1 MYADYDL
8 CSTLGTFR
16 VCQKADPR
24 RRFNQN
30 FSLYQGRNDHVI
42 NFNLNSKNSVQVLSD
57 PSSVITQIF
66 AEESRKALSNL
77 LIARGDP
84 SKKEK
89 VEKKVT
95 ISQPDEPIQF
105 AQLMV
110 RDGSDALEDE
120 LQKSLMAAVSGR
132 TFQMPA
138 ESSGKLIIL
147 GGPAGDK
154 QDPLQSKLNKVEQLT
169 GFSDP
174 VYAEAYVNVNQYDIV
189 LDVLVVN
196 QTADTLQVHILRV
209 PRPKT
214 F

>member
-1 MYADYDL
+1 MPGAIKRTFQLCDEPRKQNAFLAECMLIMTSVLHLGRSGYAKKQIPEDD
-8 CSTLGTFR
+8 STR
-16 VCQKADPR
+16 ISACIK
-24 RRFNQN
+24 
-30 FSLYQGRNDHVI
+30 VI
-42 NFNLNSKNSVQVLSD
+42 MIVLSISFIFLKTYHQVLSD

-77 LIARGDP
+77 LVARGDP

-120 LQKSLMAAVSGR
+120 LQKSLMAAVSGNGFTVKR
-132 TFQMPA
+132 FQ
-138 ESSGKLIIL
+138 IL
-147 GGPAGDK
+147 V
-154 QDPLQSKLNKVEQLT
+154 L
-169 GFSDP
+169 F
-174 VYAEAYVNVNQYDIV
+174 VYSV
-189 LDVLVVN
+189 
-196 QTADTLQVHILRV
+196 
-209 PRPKT
+209 

>member
-1 MYADYDL
+1 MPK
-8 CSTLGTFR
+8 SRSQKMIQPEFQRVSRQERSWGRLG
-16 VCQKADPR
+16 
-24 RRFNQN
+24 
-30 FSLYQGRNDHVI
+30 G
-42 NFNLNSKNSVQVLSD
+42 NSKNSVQVLSD

-120 LQKSLMAAVSGR
+120 LQKSLMAAVSGKII
-132 TFQMPA
+132 QM
-138 ESSGKLIIL
+138 SSR
-147 GGPAGDK
+147 
-154 QDPLQSKLNKVEQLT
+154 
-169 GFSDP
+169 
-174 VYAEAYVNVNQYDIV
+174 VNW
-189 LDVLVVN
+189 
-196 QTADTLQVHILRV
+196 
-209 PRPKT
+209 
-214 F
+214 

>member
-1 MYADYDL
+1 MTDFE
-8 CSTLGTFR
+8 CSKTH
-16 VCQKADPR
+16 D
-24 RRFNQN
+24 
-30 FSLYQGRNDHVI
+30 
-42 NFNLNSKNSVQVLSD
+42 QVLSD

-120 LQKSLMAAVSGR
+120 LQKSLMAAVSGNR
-132 TFQMPA
+132 FDLKTIGLNDIP
-138 ESSGKLIIL
+138 

-196 QTADTLQVHILRV
+196 QTADTLQVSHLNSL
-209 PRPKT
+209 
-214 F
+214 

>member
-1 MYADYDL
+1 MPGAIKRTFQLCDEPRKQNAFLAECMLIMTSVLHLGRSGYAKKQIPEDD
-8 CSTLGTFR
+8 STRISACIKVGIIMLSISIIFL
-16 VCQKADPR
+16 K
-24 RRFNQN
+24 
-30 FSLYQGRNDHVI
+30 YH
-42 NFNLNSKNSVQVLSD
+42 QVLSD

-77 LIARGDP
+77 LVARGDP

-120 LQKSLMAAVSGR
+120 LQKSLMAAVSGNGFTVKR
-132 TFQMPA
+132 FQ
-138 ESSGKLIIL
+138 IL
-147 GGPAGDK
+147 V
-154 QDPLQSKLNKVEQLT
+154 L
-169 GFSDP
+169 F
-174 VYAEAYVNVNQYDIV
+174 VYSV
-189 LDVLVVN
+189 
-196 QTADTLQVHILRV
+196 
-209 PRPKT
+209 